1 VLGVLLAAA
10 LVVLLAAGS
19 WADKPICRA
28 DERQFG
34 EEACF
39 HLTAYSYS
47 WATAQD
53 KCRERGME
61 LASIHSQK
69 EQDFLFGAAD
79 EAHPEHDT
87 WIGLKHID
95 GERSYALRHIDEEGF
110 FAWEWSDGTEYDWNS
125 FAWEKEQPDDYKKP
139 DICVYLHHLHSD
151 DNISGKWYDHDCT
164 RLRRAACKRTT
175 RCGVGEYQ
183 YDENTCFSF
192 ETENREWELAHDKCK
207 ERGEGWQ
214 LASLH
219 SKQEQDFVLDMLGRP
234 IYTAVWIGLKGD
246 DKGRFTWSDGTEL
259 GDYKSWIDGSP
270 SLWSTNPAD
279 SNCVIMRLG
288 SGEWLNVNCDLH
300 YMFVCTGPAVP
311 FA

>member
-164 RLRRAACKRTT
+164 RLRRAACKRTP
-175 RCGVGEYQ
+175 RCGKGEHL
-183 YDENTCFSF
+183 YDGNTCFWF
-192 ETENREWELAHDKCK
+192 ETEKLSWYAAQAKCK
-207 ERGEGWQ
+207 ERGDGWE
-214 LASLH
+214 LASIRSQAENDFFKDLPFGGG
-219 SKQEQDFVLDMLGRP
+219 SKM
-234 IYTAVWIGLKGD
+234 WIGLKKRGD
-246 DKGRFTWSDGTEL
+246 GGTARDYTWSDGTPM
-259 GDYKSWIDGSP
+259 DYRSLMLIQNTSRRLRCFVMNESAERFVSTPCVTYRKS
-270 SLWSTNPAD
+270 
-279 SNCVIMRLG
+279 
-288 SGEWLNVNCDLH
+288 
-300 YMFVCTGPAVP
+300 VCRGPHDPIA
-311 FA
+311 